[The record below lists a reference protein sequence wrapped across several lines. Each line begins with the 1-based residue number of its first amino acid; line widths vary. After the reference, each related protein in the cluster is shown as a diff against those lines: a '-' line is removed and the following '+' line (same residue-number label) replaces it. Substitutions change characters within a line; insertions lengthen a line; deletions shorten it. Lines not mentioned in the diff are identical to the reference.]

1 MKIHEVLNPTSG
13 LFSHMPQDI
22 WGTALDPSLLDIE
35 LFTAIGSMTASPL
48 FTHYVRDGVLDHDGL
63 ARLIHQHYGK
73 NWKRLW
79 DALGRVQHHDHHVER
94 REAYVHARS

>member
-1 MKIHEVLNPTSG
+1 MKINEVLNPTSG
-13 LFSHMPQDI
+13 LFSHMSQDI

-48 FTHYVRDGVLDHDGL
+48 FTHFVRDGVLDHDGL

-73 NWKRLW
+73 NYY
-79 DALGRVQHHDHHVER
+79 AT
-94 REAYVHARS
+94 REL